1 MPAQSCADREC
12 KGLIIKGKEERAWGV
27 EKGEPS
33 AVSVILD
40 ITVIYGGKGLEN
52 IVAILRACDP
62 GSRTVFT
69 IEALRADQP
78 AGQLTAQLPSQNS
91 SWCR

>member
-1 MPAQSCADREC
+1 MPAKICTCREC

-52 IVAILRACDP
+52 IVAILTERAILVRGP
-62 GSRTVFT
+62 
-69 IEALRADQP
+69 L
-78 AGQLTAQLPSQNS
+78 LP
-91 SWCR
+91 RFYH